1 MSDEPST
8 FKAQLVEIANTCFVC
23 SKTYTA
29 AQKLRLHFKKHR
41 INVSERPVGI
51 RRHDTPS
58 YSYVKADGKHPDI
71 QKHFGCLS
79 CSAHFKLLNDLE
91 DHFNDDHPESMPPAP
106 QHQESN
112 DVPSKKRSVDE
123 IVDVEDVDTELMDH
137 SCLSIIPPC
146 DDDRLMVGDFDATN
160 AFYNFQRSLLGH
172 KWKFSL
178 EDHVQY
184 ALASTSI
191 LFLSRN
197 QYPEDFLPFFDE
209 HNLKAT
215 IDRVDAIYD
224 IKKPRMP
231 TNVVMEIIKIIED
244 LLSTATTREEAAI
257 KLLGLDLATHEYK
270 FAKAIAELVKKLPR
284 VSLAEESNEMEL
296 CSRYVD
302 PFLCGIFDEPDE
314 GVFVR
319 WTNETTLE
327 AKKQQSLLSWRP
339 DICITSLQGIK
350 WKANI
355 GFGKAK
361 PAHQGSNHYSVGRDL
376 LRVAV
381 FCKNALDT
389 QKMKG
394 IMSLQIVGRTITF
407 YVLVLPSSGLYIM
420 HELAKIKIPDCLND
434 LPKLV
439 TDISDVLL
447 VLDVFNRICIP
458 SVDSPHPPTISSSI
472 FNQLFSTSQN
482 RT

>member
-1 MSDEPST
+1 MLDGANSDTVLVYANKYNGIKSEIENLKT
-8 FKAQLVEIANTCFVC
+8 NEFKQVRT
-23 SKTYTA
+23 
-29 AQKLRLHFKKHR
+29 
-41 INVSERPVGI
+41 GI
-51 RRHDTPS
+51 GR
-58 YSYVKADGKHPDI
+58 
-71 QKHFGCLS
+71 
-79 CSAHFKLLNDLE
+79 
-91 DHFNDDHPESMPPAP
+91 PPA
-106 QHQESN
+106 
-112 DVPSKKRSVDE
+112 V
-123 IVDVEDVDTELMDH
+123 I
-137 SCLSIIPPC
+137 
-146 DDDRLMVGDFDATN
+146 DDRSYDVGDRICAE
-160 AFYNFQRSLLGH
+160 Q
-172 KWKFSL
+172 
-178 EDHVQY
+178 
-184 ALASTSI
+184 
-191 LFLSRN
+191 
-197 QYPEDFLPFFDE
+197 
-209 HNLKAT
+209 
-215 IDRVDAIYD
+215 
-224 IKKPRMP
+224 
-231 TNVVMEIIKIIED
+231 
-244 LLSTATTREEAAI
+244 
-257 KLLGLDLATHEYK
+257 

-284 VSLAEESNEMEL
+284 VSIAEESNEMGL

-314 GVFVR
+314 GVFLR

-355 GFGKAK
+355 GFGEAK
-361 PAHQGSNHYSVGRDL
+361 PAHQGSNHYSVCRDL

-381 FCKNALDT
+381 FCKDALDT

-394 IMSLQIVGRTITF
+394 IMGLQIVGRTITF

-458 SVDSPHPPTISSSI
+458 SVDCPHPKRHRPTISSSI

-482 RT
+482 RKRPCVLKQHHN

>member
-1 MSDEPST
+1 MFGVLRKE
-8 FKAQLVEIANTCFVC
+8 KGVL
-23 SKTYTA
+23 YTESL
-29 AQKLRLHFKKHR
+29 KLF
-41 INVSERPVGI
+41 
-51 RRHDTPS
+51 
-58 YSYVKADGKHPDI
+58 
-71 QKHFGCLS
+71 
-79 CSAHFKLLNDLE
+79 
-91 DHFNDDHPESMPPAP
+91 
-106 QHQESN
+106 
-112 DVPSKKRSVDE
+112 
-123 IVDVEDVDTELMDH
+123 
-137 SCLSIIPPC
+137 
-146 DDDRLMVGDFDATN
+146 
-160 AFYNFQRSLLGH
+160 
-172 KWKFSL
+172 
-178 EDHVQY
+178 
-184 ALASTSI
+184 
-191 LFLSRN
+191 
-197 QYPEDFLPFFDE
+197 
-209 HNLKAT
+209 
-215 IDRVDAIYD
+215 
-224 IKKPRMP
+224 
-231 TNVVMEIIKIIED
+231 
-244 LLSTATTREEAAI
+244 
-257 KLLGLDLATHEYK
+257 GLDLATNEYK

-284 VSLAEESNEMEL
+284 VSIAEESNEMGL

-314 GVFVR
+314 GVFLR

-355 GFGKAK
+355 GFGEAK
-361 PAHQGSNHYSVGRDL
+361 PAHQGSNHYSVCRDL

-381 FCKNALDT
+381 FCKDALDT

-394 IMSLQIVGRTITF
+394 IMGLQIVGRTITF

-458 SVDSPHPPTISSSI
+458 SVDCPHPKRHRPTISSSI

-482 RT
+482 RKRPCVLKQHHN